1 MKLGK
6 LISILGMTVL
16 LVSPILKAWAFIP
29 SEVSLQSDLGDE
41 ISLNLPS
48 APREGG
54 ITTGTV
60 GGGRRSPN
68 NLCTNQNQPPLTV
81 LMSHEVNHLEIGENS
96 SRQRRDLSVYWY
108 LPETTA
114 QKAEFL
120 IVSKNGKYIYFQEF
134 DIPQNTK
141 GLVRLDLPNNIPFEE
156 DMVYKWE
163 LALVCQEFDRSSDEY
178 NWGAIQP
185 LNSVQETELT
195 NELELARM
203 NPSVENST
211 SVEEAIA
218 NVYIRHNLWHKAVG
232 LFLEPSSS
240 SVISDSQTSE
250 PLAEILEYFSLDQ
263 ETNLIGIIN
272 ENGFRPIE

>member
-6 LISILGMTVL
+6 LIQSLGITGL
-16 LVSPILKAWAFIP
+16 LVSTVVKAGAFIP
-29 SEVSLQSDLGDE
+29 SEVSAPSENGVE

-68 NLCTNQNQPPLTV
+68 SLCTNQSQPPLTV
-81 LMSHEVNHLEIGENS
+81 LMSHEVNHIEVGENS
-96 SRQRRDLSVYWY
+96 RQRDNIAVYWY
-108 LPETTA
+108 LPETNA

-156 DMVYKWE
+156 DTVYKWE

-178 NWGAIQP
+178 VWGAIQP
-185 LNSVQETELT
+185 LNANQETELT
-195 NELELARM
+195 NEVELARM
-203 NPSVENST
+203 NPSVESAT
-211 SVEEAIA
+211 SPEEAIA
-218 NVYIRHNLWHKAVG
+218 NVYIRHNLWHKAVE

-240 SVISDSQTSE
+240 TVVSGVETSE

-272 ENGFRPIE
+272 QNGFRPIE